1 MATIYDV
8 SKLAGVSLATVSR
21 VINDSGRVTAKTRQ
35 KVLTAME
42 ELDYRPNS
50 IAQSLASNRS
60 NCVGVVVSEIWGPIF
75 GAMLSGIDAELRNA
89 GKFTVFATGHN
100 DEEKEREAIRFL
112 HSRNCDALILHVDA
126 LSNGFLLELNDGAL
140 PIVIMNRVV
149 PGMED
154 NCIGLANEHGGHSAT
169 NLLLEYGHKHIAY
182 ISGPLAWSDARA
194 RFEGHKR
201 ALREHGQRFDE
212 RLVVESDFHE
222 IGGSNAMT
230 QLLQQGVPFSAVVC
244 ANDEMAAGAMDM
256 ARGRGMSIPDDM
268 SIVGFDNAPLGRYL
282 YPKLTTV
289 NYPVAEMGRM
299 AAQWVLQH
307 VYETG
312 DFEIEHMFEPK
323 LIMRASAG
331 PYRRQS

>member
-1 MATIYDV
+1 
-8 SKLAGVSLATVSR
+8 
-21 VINDSGRVTAKTRQ
+21 
-35 KVLTAME
+35 
-42 ELDYRPNS
+42 
-50 IAQSLASNRS
+50 
-60 NCVGVVVSEIWGPIF
+60 
-75 GAMLSGIDAELRNA
+75 
-89 GKFTVFATGHN
+89 
-100 DEEKEREAIRFL
+100 
-112 HSRNCDALILHVDA
+112 
-126 LSNGFLLELNDGAL
+126 
-140 PIVIMNRVV
+140 
-149 PGMED
+149 MED
-154 NCIGLANEHGGHSAT
+154 NCIGLENEHGGHSAT

-201 ALREHGQRFDE
+201 ALREHGQHFDE
-212 RLVVESDFHE
+212 RLLVESDFHE

-256 ARGRGMSIPDDM
+256 IRGRGMSIPDDM

-299 AAQWVLQH
+299 AAQWVLQN

-312 DFEIEHMFEPK
+312 DFQIEHMFEPK
-323 LIMRASAG
+323 LVMRGSAG
-331 PYRRQS
+331 PYRRKS